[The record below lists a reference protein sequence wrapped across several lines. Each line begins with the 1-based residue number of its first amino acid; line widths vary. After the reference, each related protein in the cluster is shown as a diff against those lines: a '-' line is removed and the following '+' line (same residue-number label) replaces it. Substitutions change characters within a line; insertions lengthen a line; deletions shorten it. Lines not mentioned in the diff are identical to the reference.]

1 MMSER
6 KKGAI
11 LSYIQVVLSVAVS
24 VIYVPVLLR
33 YLGQSEYGLYQI
45 VGSFFSYIS
54 VFESCMSTGVL
65 RNYCNALGSQDKEA
79 ADVTLSMAKVIY
91 RVMAALMVV
100 AGVIVL
106 FAFRSFYASSFTASE
121 LKESSAILLL
131 LFANMMVT
139 LLGSVYLTILTG
151 YEKFTFL
158 KVLAIIIQ
166 VAQPFFVILCV
177 RKIPYAITV
186 STVIVVF
193 NVLTVLMRY
202 LYVTRKLKIRIVKKK
217 RNRKVIGEIVGL
229 SATILLGCIADQ
241 IFWKTD
247 QVILGKLFSTTVV
260 AVYSVG
266 AQIYMMYMQFG
277 TQIASVFYPKV
288 SILYQ
293 EENGLQKVSDL
304 FIRVGRATFFVI
316 LLVLSGFIIFGREF
330 LLVWVGEGYEAAY
343 WVAIIVMLPFSVDLA
358 QNLGLCILQVKGQYG
373 FRAKIYLLS
382 ALLNIITTVLFAR
395 RIGIT
400 GAALSTGI
408 SMFLTSGLIMNWFFQ
423 KRVGLNMIKFWKTTI
438 GIISL
443 AVLLTGAACFIKGM
457 IWHDPVSVIQLGL
470 GILLYTIVYGAVM
483 FLFAADPA
491 ERELLQRFL
500 KTGRR
505 K

>member
-151 YEKFTFL
+151 HEKFTFL

-166 VAQPFFVILCV
+166 VAQPFSVILCV

>member
-151 YEKFTFL
+151 HEKFTFL

-423 KRVGLNMIKFWKTTI
+423 KRVGLNMIKLWKTTI